1 MVAREKDSGR
11 SPEENA
17 GVTRTTGVREA
28 LRFDET
34 RLAQWMSSH
43 VPGFT
48 GMLAVEQFTGGQ
60 SNPTYKLRTPGKHY
74 VLRRKPPGQL
84 LEGAHAVDREAQVLQ
99 ALEKTD
105 YPVAHVHGLCM
116 DDAVIGTPFYVMDY
130 VEGRIFWD
138 VSFPTM
144 AAEERPSYFDA
155 MNDALARLH
164 CLDFSA
170 IGLADFGRPGSY
182 FARQIARWSKQYL
195 GDADHAGRDPNMD
208 RLIEWLPAHLPEGDE
223 TALVHGDFRVDNLI
237 FHPTEPRVLAV
248 LDWELSTLG
257 HPLADF
263 AYHLMMYRLPPRIV
277 AGLVGSDLEV
287 LNIPSEAD
295 YVAAYCRRTGR
306 AGIPNLDFYIAFNMF
321 RLAAIFHGIKGRLA
335 RGTAASAHA
344 REYAAGVGGMAE
356 LGWAQARRAS
366 LTPPFSNHTAGT

>member
-74 VLRRKPPGQL
+74 ALRRKPPGQL
-84 LEGAHAVDREAQVLQ
+84 LKGAHTVDREAQVLQ

-116 DDAVIGTPFYVMDY
+116 DDAVIGTPF
-130 VEGRIFWD
+130 
-138 VSFPTM
+138 
-144 AAEERPSYFDA
+144 
-155 MNDALARLH
+155 
-164 CLDFSA
+164 
-170 IGLADFGRPGSY
+170 
-182 FARQIARWSKQYL
+182 
-195 GDADHAGRDPNMD
+195 
-208 RLIEWLPAHLPEGDE
+208 
-223 TALVHGDFRVDNLI
+223 
-237 FHPTEPRVLAV
+237 
-248 LDWELSTLG
+248 
-257 HPLADF
+257 
-263 AYHLMMYRLPPRIV
+263 
-277 AGLVGSDLEV
+277 
-287 LNIPSEAD
+287 PSEAD
-295 YVAAYCRRTGR
+295 YVATYCRRTGR
-306 AGIPNLDFYIAFNMF
+306 EGIPNLDFYIAFNMF

-366 LTPPFSNHTAGT
+366 LTPSSSNHTAGT